1 MVEILILGS
10 RLIVNENEIIK
21 DGYVFVRNGII
32 EDFGEQPPPEDYTYA
47 SLVLGGE
54 GRIIAPGLTALASPI
69 SYILRFYRP
78 SMKRRVELLK
88 ALSESERVLLS
99 LAAIYELHLSG
110 VTTVVVEG
118 LDYGYVAKVK
128 EKAGGNYGLAF
139 PSCEG
144 NPPSTPE
151 WSVGTLRISDPSCEG
166 TADIIETGNLW
177 ISSKGSEVLSIVN
190 KSVKDICGSNS
201 NMLERSN
208 NLRDV
213 LGLDST
219 SMKRKSPAEIVVYDV
234 RKPPAMM
241 LDLAPDIE
249 VLNVYS
255 SGAKVESVVVGED
268 VLVDGGE
275 HLYIVEKQFKEI
287 RTLMTKIL
295 EGL

>member
-10 RLIVNENEIIK
+10 RLIVDKNEVIK
-21 DGYVFVRNGII
+21 DGYVFIRNGIV

-54 GRIIAPGLTALASPI
+54 GRVVAPGLTALASPI
-69 SYILRFYRP
+69 SYVLRFYRP
-78 SMKRRVELLK
+78 SMKRRIDLLK

-110 VTTVVVEG
+110 ITTIIVEG
-118 LDYGYVAKVK
+118 LDYGYVTKIK

-144 NPPSTPE
+144 SSPNAPE
-151 WSVGTLRISDPSCEG
+151 WSIGTLRISDPSCSDS
-166 TADIIETGNLW
+166 ADIIKNENLW
-177 ISSKGSEVLSIVN
+177 INSEGSEVLSLIN
-190 KSVKDICGSNS
+190 KSIKDIYSNS
-201 NMLERSN
+201 NILEKSS
-208 NLRDV
+208 NLRKV
-213 LGLDST
+213 LGLGNISV
-219 SMKRKSPAEIVVYDV
+219 KRKNSAEIVIYDV

-241 LDLAPDIE
+241 LDLAPDRE
-249 VLNVYS
+249 VLNIYS
-255 SGAKVESVVVGED
+255 SGAKVESVVIGED

-287 RTLMTKIL
+287 RTLMIKIL
-295 EGL
+295 ESL